1 MKRIVLI
8 PALIVPLAVQTLSH
22 HVFATSPF
30 TEDFASSASNWAD
43 GSGANLANYVASG
56 GPDGSSY
63 ASSTATGLNAA
74 DGVRMVVFRGQ
85 DEFNSSSHAFEGNW
99 LATGINHF
107 RAYVRHN
114 APVSLPFF
122 VRFATPSNSPG
133 TGAEDGSLVPPNTW
147 TQMSFDILP
156 ASINVTLFPEGPPS
170 VFGGTFS
177 NIGHIQIGYT
187 VPAGFGADPNTYTF
201 GLDQLSISAVP
212 EPAGWLLAIG
222 CLATGVVR
230 RRPRVG

>member
-1 MKRIVLI
+1 MRPIVLLYFAVI
-8 PALIVPLAVQTLSH
+8 VVIVCSQPLPAN
-22 HVFATSPF
+22 ATVPF
-30 TEDFASSASNWAD
+30 TEDFVSSVANWAD
-43 GSGANLANYVASG
+43 GPGTNLANYVASG

-85 DEFNSSSHAFEGNW
+85 DEFNSSNHAFEGNW
-99 LATGINHF
+99 LATGINRF
-107 RAYVRHN
+107 SASVWHN

-122 VRFATPSNSPG
+122 VRFATPSNFPG

-147 TQMSFDILP
+147 IQMSFDIVP

-170 VFGGTFS
+170 FFGGTFS
-177 NIGHIQIGYT
+177 NVGHIQIGYT

-201 GLDQLSISAVP
+201 GLDQPSISAVP
-212 EPAGWLLAIG
+212 EPAGWLLAIS

-230 RRPRVG
+230 RRPRAS